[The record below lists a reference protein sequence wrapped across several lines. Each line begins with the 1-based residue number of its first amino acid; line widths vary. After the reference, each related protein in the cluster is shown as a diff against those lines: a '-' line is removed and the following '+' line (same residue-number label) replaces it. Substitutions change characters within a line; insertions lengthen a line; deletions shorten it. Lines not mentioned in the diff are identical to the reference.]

1 MLWCPLHVCSTQC
14 HPFDSALPSE
24 EAEEEAVGSVRP
36 HPLFV
41 DPFMSSLRSLCV
53 TVLTFTLKLFSFSF
67 LPRFSPWRS
76 GLAWSP
82 CCLLRLHVKPIVCSV
97 WLERR

>member
-36 HPLFV
+36 HPCLSTPSCRLSAHCV
-41 DPFMSSLRSLCV
+41 SLY
-53 TVLTFTLKLFSFSF
+53 
-67 LPRFSPWRS
+67 
-76 GLAWSP
+76 
-82 CCLLRLHVKPIVCSV
+82 
-97 WLERR
+97 